1 MGMMREISE
10 FIGLKVYTQNG
21 VHLGTVSNLIVDIER
36 GRVDGLFLGETNP
49 ALVDGGKAVS
59 VPYRWTQSVGDIVVL
74 RYFPK
79 KVTLQKVSGRETPLV
94 SQ

>member
-1 MGMMREISE
+1 MMREVSE

-21 VHLGTVSNLIVDIER
+21 VLLGTVSNLIVDIER
-36 GRVDGLFLGETNP
+36 GRVDGLFIGETNP
-49 ALVDGGKAVS
+49 TLVDGGKAVS
-59 VPYRWTQSVGDIVVL
+59 VPYRWTQTVGDIIVL

-79 KVTLQKVSGRETPLV
+79 KVKLQKVSGREAPLV

>member
-1 MGMMREISE
+1 MMREVSE

-21 VHLGTVSNLIVDIER
+21 VLLGTVSNLIVDIER

-49 ALVDGGKAVS
+49 VLVEGGKAVS
-59 VPYRWTQSVGDIVVL
+59 VPYRWTQTVGDIVVL

-79 KVTLQKVSGRETPLV
+79 KVQLTKVSGRTAPV
-94 SQ
+94 VPQ

>member
-1 MGMMREISE
+1 MLREVSE

-21 VHLGTVSNLIVDIER
+21 VLLGAVSNLIVDIDR

-49 ALVDGGKAVS
+49 VLVEGGKAVS
-59 VPYRWTQSVGDIVVL
+59 VPYRWTQTVGDIVVL

-79 KVTLQKVSGRETPLV
+79 KVQLHKVSGRTAPV
-94 SQ
+94 VPQ